1 MSRVSYYNNLYSALS
16 KMYGSGSNSWLN
28 SSKTSGKKNSSLNS
42 ISDLQGL
49 AAEYK
54 QIRSG
59 SYKKLLTKYYENG
72 GAEMENGGTI
82 YDEMTNL
89 RTVSGNA
96 SQLKSTVSSMKRS
109 DFKNDVE
116 GTLQQAKSFVDSY
129 NSVIDN
135 SVKVDRKG
143 VLRDTLSLVNT
154 TKATAGLL
162 SEVGITV
169 GTDNKLTLDEDKWK
183 SAYSTTKQT
192 LFGGT
197 SSYASQVMYKASQI
211 SSGAAAGTGLTTKSP
226 FYNNTGNYTKNN
238 TNNSFLDMMF

>member
-1 MSRVSYYNNLYSALS
+1 MSSVSYYNNLYNTLS

-28 SSKTSGKKNSSLNS
+28 QANSSSKKNSSLNS
-42 ISDLQGL
+42 ISNLQGL

-54 QIRSG
+54 QIKTG

-72 GAEMENGGTI
+72 GTENGGGTI

-96 SQLKSTVSSMKRS
+96 SQLKSTVSSMKRA

-116 GTLQQAKSFVDSY
+116 GTLQQAKNFVDSY

-169 GTDNKLTLDEDKWK
+169 GTDNKLTLDEEKWK
-183 SAYSTTKQT
+183 NAYSTTKQT

-197 SSYASQVMYKASQI
+197 SSYASQVMYKASQVA
-211 SSGAAAGTGLTTKSP
+211 SGAAAGTGLSTKSP
-226 FYNNTGNYTKNN
+226 FYTNTGNYTKNN
-238 TNNSFLDMMF
+238 TASSLFDYMF